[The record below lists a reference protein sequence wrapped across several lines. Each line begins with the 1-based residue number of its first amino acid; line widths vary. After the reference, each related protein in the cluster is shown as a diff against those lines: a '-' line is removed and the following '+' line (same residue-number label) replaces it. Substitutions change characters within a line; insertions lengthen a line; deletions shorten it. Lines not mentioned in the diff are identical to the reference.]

1 MTKNLRLLGQY
12 MNNSFELLVALKN
25 KGYLKTTRDPLWW
38 PRSGTFWV
46 IIGAILTQQ
55 SKWENVEKS
64 MENLERAGIDSLE
77 MLSALPIEQLSEYIR
92 PSGFYNTKAKNLH
105 LLTHAILK
113 EFDSFEVFCTR
124 VDREWL
130 LAQKGIGA
138 ESADS
143 ILCYACKQEAMV
155 VDAYTARLLTSF
167 GYSFESYAELQEWVE
182 EGLLSNLSK
191 IHVLYGKEM
200 SLNELYARFHGKIVE
215 FCKENSRGKTVFVDS
230 LGI

>member
-1 MTKNLRLLGQY
+1 
-12 MNNSFELLVALKN
+12 MNSSFELLVALKN

-77 MLSALPIEQLSEYIR
+77 KLSMLPIESLLEYIR
-92 PSGFYNTKAKNLH
+92 PSGFYNTKAKNLSH
-105 LLTHAILK
+105 LSKAIL
-113 EFDSFEVFCTR
+113 ESFGSFEAFSEN

-130 LAQKGIGA
+130 LAQKGIGE

-155 VDAYTARLLTSF
+155 VDAYTTRLLASF
-167 GYSFESYAELQEWVE
+167 GYSFESYAELQAWVE

-191 IHVLYGKEM
+191 VHLLYGKEM

-215 FCKENSRGKTVFVDS
+215 FCKENSKGKTVSVES
-230 LGI
+230 LGL